1 MNHIVSTRLIYL
13 WLCLLAVTCFCFKTE
28 PARAQ
33 APPKFWP
40 GADWERVDKPESFGY
55 SSLKLE
61 ALRTWLKTQ
70 RTTAMLVSVHG
81 KVIFEYGDLTLVSKV
96 ASVRKSVLSMLY
108 GKYVIDGTIDMNKT
122 VKQLGLD
129 DVQKFLPIEERA
141 TLEHLLTARSGIYHS
156 SGNQELDAQ
165 APSRGSQHP
174 GIYFLYNNWD
184 FNAAGTA
191 FEKLTKKDIYDALE
205 SDLARPIQMQDFDR
219 ARQKKIS
226 TTPASAHP
234 EYAMYLSTRDMARLG
249 LLMLREGNWNGK
261 QVVPRDWCKYT
272 TSIVTPFHEINP
284 PTWRQLG
291 QPERWGYG
299 VMWWVWDAP
308 VWPGGLSGS
317 PFQGAYSAKGAG
329 GQFITVLPRYDMV
342 IAHKVNIDND
352 PSQEVTP
359 LEYEAILL
367 MLLSCTYSEVR

>member
-13 WLCLLAVTCFCFKTE
+13 WLCLLAVTCFCFETE

-81 KVIFEYGDLTLVSKV
+81 KVIFDYGDLTRVSKV

-108 GKYVIDGTIDMNKT
+108 GKYVMDGTIDLNKT

-129 DVQKFLPIEERA
+129 DVQKFLRNEERA
-141 TLEHLLTARSGIYHS
+141 TLEHLLTARSGIYHP
-156 SGNQELDAQ
+156 SGNQDLDAQ
-165 APSRGSQHP
+165 APSRGSQYP
-174 GIYFLYNNWD
+174 GVYFLYNNWD

-219 ARQKKIS
+219 ARQKKIPV
-226 TTPASAHP
+226 TPTSVHP

-249 LLMLREGNWNGK
+249 LLMLREGKWK
-261 QVVPRDWCKYT
+261 DKRLMPRSWASYLTALYTPAAQVGPKWLRSKVGSGPM
-272 TSIVTPFHEINP
+272 
-284 PTWRQLG
+284 
-291 QPERWGYG
+291 RWGYG
-299 VMWWVWDAP
+299 ALWWVWDEPKASNP
-308 VWPGGLSGS
+308 
-317 PFQGAYSAKGAG
+317 A
-329 GQFITVLPRYDMV
+329 
-342 IAHKVNIDND
+342 
-352 PSQEVTP
+352 
-359 LEYEAILL
+359 
-367 MLLSCTYSEVR
+367 